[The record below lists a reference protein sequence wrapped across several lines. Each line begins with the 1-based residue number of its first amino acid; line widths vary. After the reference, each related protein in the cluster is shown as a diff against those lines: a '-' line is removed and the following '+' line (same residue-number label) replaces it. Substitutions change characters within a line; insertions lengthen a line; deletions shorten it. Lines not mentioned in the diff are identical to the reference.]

1 MCLAVPGRVV
11 DLKNN
16 LAVVDFGGTKRE
28 VSVSLIPDVKKN
40 DYVLVHAGFAI
51 EILNQKEALETLS
64 LFHEIYD
71 NEK

>member
-11 DLKNN
+11 ALKNN
-16 LAVVDFGGTKRE
+16 LAVVDFGGTRRE
-28 VSVSLIPDVKKN
+28 VSVSLIPNVKKN

-51 EILNQKEALETLS
+51 EILNQKEAVETLKI
-64 LFHEIYD
+64 FHEIYN